1 MIHAFVQ
8 VNYAL
13 SFKTKNG
20 NLNSEMPQ
28 GKYKILKLIIEDL

>member
-1 MIHAFVQ
+1 MDICMIHALVQ

-20 NLNSEMPQ
+20 ILNSEMSQ
-28 GKYKILKLIIEDL
+28 GKYIFI